1 MRTYPRNSP
10 EAAAR
15 LVALVLLADGH
26 VCSSEFEALERL
38 DATTRLGLAPGQLP
52 QVLHTLCEDL
62 LLGTGCDGSMLA
74 SVDQQVLAA
83 LMAEVDDPEL
93 QRTVLALA
101 VAAARADRHLA
112 EGEALV
118 LDAAVRHWGLADA
131 PDARRDDLALA
142 A

>member
-1 MRTYPRNSP
+1 
-10 EAAAR
+10 
-15 LVALVLLADGH
+15 
-26 VCSSEFEALERL
+26 
-38 DATTRLGLAPGQLP
+38 
-52 QVLHTLCEDL
+52 
-62 LLGTGCDGSMLA
+62 MLA

>member
-26 VCSSEFEALERL
+26 ACSSEFEVLERL
-38 DATTRLGLAPGQLP
+38 GATARLGLAPGQLP

-62 LLGTGCDGSMLA
+62 LLGMGCGGALLA
-74 SVDQQVLAA
+74 GVDEQTLAA

-101 VAAARADRHLA
+101 LAAARADRHLA
-112 EGEALV
+112 EGEAVV

-131 PDARRDDLALA
+131 PDVRSDDLALA